1 MAAAV
6 SWAHGGAGSFKPLR
20 QEGRA
25 AHSTAGA
32 ASGPGRAHKAT
43 TACRRLCFGCRGV
56 PQPMASCNSNS
67 PATFRAVA
75 TLVKR
80 DRHTH
85 KGSETGRA
93 AGALLGNSSSPTEE
107 ANIKGSRAAW
117 GFSCHRGVRIIL
129 MKDRLLP
136 PIPGLL
142 PSPFHIRLQFKERPK
157 RGGEKGK
164 RGRAWVTDHAKDS
177 HHLKAGGEKERGAL
191 TRELVSVARCDASV
205 TSTRVGGSLEA
216 WITWGT
222 EQGAV
227 TAASP
232 RPSPWCPAA
241 HEQRDHCPQKE
252 HTHTAQ
258 NPGNR

>member
-20 QEGRA
+20 QEGWA

-32 ASGPGRAHKAT
+32 ARGPGRAHKAT
-43 TACRRLCFGCRGV
+43 TAHGCLCFGCRGV
-56 PQPMASCNSNS
+56 PQPKASCNSNS

-142 PSPFHIRLQFKERPK
+142 PSPFHIRLQFKEKPK
-157 RGGEKGK
+157 RGEERGKGEKGQSLGHGSCQGLPSPE
-164 RGRAWVTDHAKDS
+164 GRQRKGAGSTHQGTGKCSRARCQCNFDS
-177 HHLKAGGEKERGAL
+177 HRWQP
-191 TRELVSVARCDASV
+191 
-205 TSTRVGGSLEA
+205 GSL
-216 WITWGT
+216 
-222 EQGAV
+222 
-227 TAASP
+227 
-232 RPSPWCPAA
+232 
-241 HEQRDHCPQKE
+241 D
-252 HTHTAQ
+252 
-258 NPGNR
+258 NLGNRTGRCYCSLTVSLSSVPGCSRAA